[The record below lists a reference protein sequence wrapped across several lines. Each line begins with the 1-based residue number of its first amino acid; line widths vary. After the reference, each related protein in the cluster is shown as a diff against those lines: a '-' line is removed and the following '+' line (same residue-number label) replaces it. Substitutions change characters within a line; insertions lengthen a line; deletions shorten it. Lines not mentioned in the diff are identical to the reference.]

1 MGTMRTIAVM
11 NQKGGS
17 AKTTTAVNLAAALA
31 TMGKRV
37 LVVDMDPQANATAW
51 LGALDGGKGVLDV
64 LTGDKKLHELVRP
77 TTSEGVDAVPSSAWL
92 AGAERTLAGEV
103 GSELVFRKALE
114 RLPDK
119 WDVVLVDCPPAMGLL
134 SISALA
140 ACEEVLIPCEA
151 HTMAL
156 SGLAGLVQT
165 IDRVRERLNPELA
178 LAGVLACR
186 VDGRTRLSEEVV
198 DSLRQRFG
206 KDVFRAVVR
215 ENVRLAEAPSFS
227 RSIFAYDPRSTG
239 AEDYAAAAKEL
250 LTREQRLQ
258 RGKRS
263 RL

>member
-1 MGTMRTIAVM
+1 MRTIAVM

-31 TMGKRV
+31 RLKKKV

-51 LGALDGGKGVLDV
+51 LGAADGKGVFDV
-64 LTGDKKLHELVRP
+64 LTGDKTLFEIVRP
-77 TTSEGVDAVPSSAWL
+77 SSAAGVDAAPGSAWL

-103 GSELVFRKALE
+103 GSEIVFRKAIE
-114 RLPDK
+114 RLPEK
-119 WDVVLVDCPPAMGLL
+119 WDVLLVDCPPAIGLL

-140 ACEEVLIPCEA
+140 ACCEVLIPCEA

-165 IDRVRERLNPELA
+165 IERVKERLNPSLT
-178 LAGVLACR
+178 LAGIVACR
-186 VDGRTRLSEEVV
+186 VDARTKLSGEVV
-198 DSLRQRFG
+198 ATLRDRFG

-215 ENVRLAEAPSFS
+215 ENVRLAEAPSFAK
-227 RSIFAYDPRSTG
+227 SIFDYDPRSSG
-239 AEDYAAAAKEL
+239 AEDHMAVAKEL
-250 LTREQRLQ
+250 LARTLLKRPQRA
-258 RGKRS
+258 KRS

>member
-1 MGTMRTIAVM
+1 MRTIAVM

-17 AKTTTAVNLAAALA
+17 AKTTTTVNLAAALG
-31 TMGKRV
+31 MLGKKV
-37 LVVDMDPQANATAW
+37 LVADLDPQANATGW
-51 LGALDGGKGVLDV
+51 LGAADGKGVFEV
-64 LTGDKKLHELVRP
+64 LTGEKKLLEIVKP
-77 TTSEGVDAVPSSAWL
+77 SSAAGVDSVPGSAWL

-103 GSELVFRKALE
+103 GAELVFRKALE
-114 RLPDK
+114 RLPEK
-119 WDVVLVDCPPAMGLL
+119 WDVVLVDCPPAIGLL

-165 IDRVRERLNPELA
+165 LERVRERLNPELE

-198 DSLRQRFG
+198 ATLRDRFG
-206 KDVFRAVVR
+206 KDVFRTVVR
-215 ENVRLAEAPSFS
+215 ENVRLAECFSFAQ
-227 RSIFAYDPRSTG
+227 SIFDYDPRSTG

-250 LTREQRLQ
+250 IARAAKRIQRAK
-258 RGKRS
+258 GS
-263 RL
+263 RLG